1 MAADVVDSDGH
12 SVHGTVG
19 ELIIRQPWIGM
30 TRGFWKDKQRYLDSY
45 WKRIDNT
52 WVHGD
57 FAAIDDDGLWFILGR
72 SDDTIK
78 VAGKRVGPA
87 EVESIVNAEPEIQ
100 ESAAIGIPHD
110 IKGEELGVYVV
121 LAHGFSASEELRQK
135 LVACIV
141 NELGRPLKPGF
152 VRFTASLPKTRN
164 AKVMRRVIQATYL
177 GTNPGD
183 LSSIES
189 PASISDIQNAS

>member
-1 MAADVVDSDGH
+1 M
-12 SVHGTVG
+12 
-19 ELIIRQPWIGM
+19 
-30 TRGFWKDKQRYLDSY
+30 
-45 WKRIDNT
+45 
-52 WVHGD
+52 
-57 FAAIDDDGLWFILGR
+57 
-72 SDDTIK
+72 
-78 VAGKRVGPA
+78 
-87 EVESIVNAEPEIQ
+87 NAEPEIQ